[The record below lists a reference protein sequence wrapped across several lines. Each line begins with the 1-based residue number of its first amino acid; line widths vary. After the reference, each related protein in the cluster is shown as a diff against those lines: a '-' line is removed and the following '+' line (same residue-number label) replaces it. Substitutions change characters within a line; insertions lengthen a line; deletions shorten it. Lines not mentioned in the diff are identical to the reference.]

1 MPLFHTFLPNGIL
14 RNDVIHTAEST
25 EGKTKHL
32 CLGVSKESFDTQESE
47 PFPTLKSRVSPQNK
61 TAALQLFSAKKPR
74 PHNTSVTVY

>member
-1 MPLFHTFLPNGIL
+1 MSLFHTFLPNGTL
-14 RNDVIHTAEST
+14 RNDVIHAAESA

-61 TAALQLFSAKKPR
+61 TAVLQLFSAKNQDLTTP
-74 PHNTSVTVY
+74 P